1 VDCKSKKGGY
11 QKSDKGR
18 GNTGREENYKA
29 EANVLRPRHE
39 REQFKKSV
47 MTGMGE
53 GARGRGRPKM
63 RWLDDVIGRT
73 NLSLFDLRNAVDDIC

>member
-1 VDCKSKKGGY
+1 
-11 QKSDKGR
+11 
-18 GNTGREENYKA
+18 
-29 EANVLRPRHE
+29 
-39 REQFKKSV
+39 V

-53 GARGRGRPKM
+53 CARGRGRPKM